1 MKCLMRL
8 YGKNIW
14 EDENYLLERQLLVTY
29 VEVKVFELVDVDAKI
44 YSFYQ

>member
-1 MKCLMRL
+1 MRL

-14 EDENYLLERQLLVTY
+14 EDENYLLEHQLLVTY
-29 VEVKVFELVDVDAKI
+29 AEVFELVDVDAKI